1 MAANLIQ
8 PDCAVATR
16 PLASRAVDAVCLAAL
31 LAIVVLRP
39 LIAETYDSGGS
50 SMTRALGQVSDASPL
65 TTLTINTIILL
76 AAVACM
82 GVRAWWGEAYRRT
95 GLELGTLLVIGASIV
110 SCIYAGQKRLA
121 INGASD
127 WVCFPVLTIA
137 LVQLLRTEGLRR
149 LTVALVLAGACAQ
162 AAQCIEQAT
171 VGNAET
177 WQHYLSM
184 KEDFWRAQGVE
195 LDAPTVELFERR
207 MQSREAQGFLP
218 HSNVTGAYLML
229 CAVVGAGAVVERWR
243 RRQTAGDMLRGAL
256 GALVIA
262 VLLVATYATGS
273 LGAMVS
279 GAIGV
284 ALWTVLAYARPWT
297 AGHRRAAL
305 LIGWAVAVAGAL
317 VFVGHGLVH
326 DTFPHMSLTFRWQYW
341 KVTAG
346 MIADYFWTGVG
357 RENFGRHYL
366 FYKPMDAPEEIS
378 NPHNVFMQAFAE
390 WGVFG
395 LAGVL
400 LMVVGATRMLARP
413 VVERSEA
420 QESGT
425 PTRGWWYAAAVALV
439 LIFIRPALLG
449 VADANYAYY
458 ITMTTLIPAG
468 VGFAIF
474 YARVGGAVEPSV
486 MELALPVG
494 LFTML
499 LHDQISFALFVP
511 GTATTFFALLGCAL
525 AGRET
530 AVRPYEFARR
540 GYQLAVGVMI
550 VGIGLVSHYGLYM
563 GLRGARDL
571 AEARRQ
577 LDPVTDR
584 YGPTYSGYD
593 ASRLND
599 PYDPTIPLLRAGQ
612 LFTVAR
618 DIEPSIDSWLWHDL
632 GVSQI
637 RQAIELD
644 PQQPALRR
652 MLARARVEKSDK
664 VADGN
669 RREPFRQRWTALDF
683 LKSAIAA
690 AREALALYPHDPDGL
705 IFLAEI
711 EEKAAVFDDQYRSSA
726 REHYQRALELDGQ
739 RAWFESIRKFN
750 DRKKSDIRA
759 RIERL
764 QSNPSSQ

>member
-1 MAANLIQ
+1 MQ
-8 PDCAVATR
+8 PDSAAVTR
-16 PLASRAVDAVCLAAL
+16 PWAARAVDAVCLAAL

-50 SMTRALGQVSDASPL
+50 SITRALGQVSDASPL
-65 TTLTINTIILL
+65 TTLTIDTIILM
-76 AAVACM
+76 AAVVCL

-95 GLELGTLLVIGASIV
+95 GLELGALLVIGASVV

-121 INGASD
+121 INGAID
-127 WVCFPVLTIA
+127 WVCYPVLTIA

-162 AAQCIEQAT
+162 AAQCIEQST

-229 CAVVGAGAVVERWR
+229 CAVVGAGVVVEGWR
-243 RRQTAGDMLRGAL
+243 RRQTAGDTLRCAL
-256 GALVIA
+256 GALVVA
-262 VLLVATYATGS
+262 GLLVATYATGS

-284 ALWTVLAYARPWT
+284 ALWMVLAYARTWV

-305 LIGWAVAVAGAL
+305 LIGWAVAAVGAL
-317 VFVGHGLVH
+317 AFVGHGLVH

-346 MIADYFWTGVG
+346 MIADHFWTGVG

-378 NPHNVFMQAFAE
+378 NPHNVFVQAFAE
-390 WGVFG
+390 WGVVG

-400 LMVVGATRMLARP
+400 LMVVGVTRMLAWP
-413 VVERSEA
+413 VTERSDAE
-420 QESGT
+420 EVRIT
-425 PTRGWWYAAAVALV
+425 PRGWWYAGVVALV
-439 LIFIRPALLG
+439 LIFVRPALLG
-449 VADANYAYY
+449 AADANYAYY
-458 ITMTTLIPAG
+458 ITMTTLIPAT

-474 YARVGGAVEPSV
+474 CARRGAAVETSV
-486 MELALPVG
+486 IALALPAG

-511 GTATTFFALLGCAL
+511 GAATTFFALLGCAL

-530 AVRPYEFARR
+530 AVRNSEFARR
-540 GYQLAVGVMI
+540 GFQVAVGVLV
-550 VGIGLVSHYGLYM
+550 VGVGVVSHYGLYM
-563 GLRGARDL
+563 GVRGSRDL
-571 AEARRQ
+571 AEARRP
-577 LDPVTDR
+577 LDPVSDR
-584 YGPTYSGYD
+584 YGPTYSEYHQ
-593 ASRLND
+593 SRLKD
-599 PYDPTIPLLRAGQ
+599 PYDPTIPRQRAGQ
-612 LFTVAR
+612 VFAVAR
-618 DIEPSIDSWLWHDL
+618 GIEPSIDAWLWHDL

-637 RQAIELD
+637 RQAIERD

-652 MLARARVEKSDK
+652 MLARALVEKSDI
-664 VADGN
+664 VALPEDGV
-669 RREPFRQRWTALDF
+669 RREPYGQRWTALDF
-683 LKSAIAA
+683 LRSAIAA
-690 AREALALYPHDPDGL
+690 AQEALNLYPNDPDGL

-711 EEKAAVFDDQYRSSA
+711 EEKAGAFDDQYRSSA

-750 DRKKSDIRA
+750 DRKKTDLLG

-764 QSNPSSQ
+764 ASNP